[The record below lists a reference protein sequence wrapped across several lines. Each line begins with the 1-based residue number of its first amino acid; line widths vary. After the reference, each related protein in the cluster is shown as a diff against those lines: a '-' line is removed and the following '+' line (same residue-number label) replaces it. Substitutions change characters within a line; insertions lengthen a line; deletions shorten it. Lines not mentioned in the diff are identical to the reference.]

1 MARILRQGIL
11 AAAVLA
17 SLTATADANR
27 VTLKLHPGLK
37 LVCSIYGGYDKSGKA
52 LGDYDSVNLVTQV
65 ANGGYTYQF
74 GFSGKSLSTSG
85 GTQTVYPDDNAH
97 GTMLR
102 EYWPSGDDSRKGDV
116 SYLKLS
122 DATYAAIKAGK
133 ETKLEMDD
141 AENPVSIRKIGE
153 EDLTTL
159 INEKPT
165 KVHTIKVAGKTKGT
179 FWILDDPDLPMLIR
193 GETKWKWMYTS
204 ISDGA
209 AGADVVAALKS
220 SGEATTHA
228 ILFAT
233 NSADFGSDAK
243 PVLDAVA
250 QYMKASPAVALEI
263 QGHTDSIGGAASNL
277 QLSQKRAEAV
287 KAYLV
292 SAGVDAKRLTAK
304 GFGLTVPVADNKTPE
319 GRARNRRVVFA
330 TKT

>member
-1 MARILRQGIL
+1 MKHLILRGLL
-11 AAAVLA
+11 AVAAVVLLSPA
-17 SLTATADANR
+17 AKAEK
-27 VTLKLHPGLK
+27 VHLKLHPGLRA
-37 LVCSIYGGYDKSGKA
+37 VCSVYGGFDKNGTA
-52 LGDYDSVNLVTQV
+52 LGDYDSAGVVTQV

-74 GFSGKSLSTSG
+74 GFTVKGSVS
-85 GTQTVYPDDNAH
+85 GTQTVYPEDNAH

-102 EYWPSGDDSRKGDV
+102 EYWPAGDDSRKGDV

-179 FWILDDPDLPMLIR
+179 FWILDDPDLPMLIK

-209 AGADVVAALKS
+209 AGADVVASLKS

-233 NSADFGSDAK
+233 NSADFGSDSK
-243 PVLDAVA
+243 PVLDAIA
-250 QYMKASPAVALEI
+250 QYLKASPTVALEI
-263 QGHTDSIGGAASNL
+263 QGHTDNIGGAPSNL
-277 QLSQKRAEAV
+277 QLSQKRADAV

-292 SAGVDAKRLTAK
+292 SAGVDAKRLIAK
-304 GFGLTVPVADNKTPE
+304 GFGLTVPVSDNKTPE